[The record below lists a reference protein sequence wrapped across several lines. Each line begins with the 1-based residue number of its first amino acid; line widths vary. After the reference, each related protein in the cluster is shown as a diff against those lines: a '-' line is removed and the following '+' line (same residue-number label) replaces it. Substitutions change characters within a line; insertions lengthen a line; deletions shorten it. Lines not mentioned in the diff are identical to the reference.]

1 MEAEIR
7 VTGFA
12 DGGRNWK
19 SQGNRCFSSEP
30 LEGTRP
36 ARSLPLAQLSS
47 PQELEDS
54 KFVLF

>member
-1 MEAEIR
+1 MWREAEIR

-19 SQGNRCFSSEP
+19 SQGNSCFTSE
-30 LEGTRP
+30 P
-36 ARSLPLAQLSS
+36 ARSLPLAQLSL

>member
-1 MEAEIR
+1 MKEETEK
-7 VTGFA
+7 VKET
-12 DGGRNWK
+12 
-19 SQGNRCFSSEP
+19 CFSSEP

-36 ARSLPLAQLSS
+36 ARSLPLAQLSL